1 MGRRDRRR
9 EVRGVRVYE
18 EEIEAAMRKVGEVG
32 EVAVAIG
39 KGARGQWGGRERD
52 RSSNNSNKDKG
63 RQGQGKSGARIT
75 AWVVVREEWRGEKGR
90 LSEELLRGLKRE
102 LPEELIPEKVVEM
115 EELPRRADGEI
126 NLGALLRRLKE
137 EEEAREYA
145 APGTAEEEKLVQV
158 WEETLERR
166 PVGIHDNFF
175 GIGGDSLLAVQLLA
189 RTNEAFQVEVPLRR
203 LFELPTV
210 AQLAPVLAQLKEAGG
225 RKKPAIKRIS
235 REGELELSYAQQRMW
250 FLEQLGPG
258 NSAYHIP
265 IGVRLR
271 GELDVEALRK
281 GIREIVRRH
290 EALRTRFE
298 AVGGKPRQVI
308 EEEIS
313 LDLGVVDLGGR
324 EGGEGERELREMAGE
339 EAEKAF
345 DLEKGPLVRV
355 KLVRLGEEE
364 HALLM
369 TMHHIVSD
377 GVSMG
382 VVVREMTELYG
393 AYREGREAVLAEL
406 PVQYADYAAW
416 QRSWLKEEVLEEQ
429 AEYWKRELEGVE
441 GLEMP
446 VDRAV
451 GAETTLRSGSS
462 GFRLGKETS
471 ARLKELSRGEEA
483 TIFMTLMA
491 GFQVLLYRYSGQE
504 KFAVGTPITGRN
516 EVETEGLVGFFVNTL
531 VLAAQVREGRSFR
544 EVLRRVKEKTL
555 GAYVHQDIPFERLVD
570 ALQVERNVNRTPLF
584 QAVLAFENEGLG
596 GELKLG
602 GGVRVEGLNGG
613 GGGIGAK
620 FELLLSVRDMGEQ
633 LAGGMEYFADVW
645 DEVTIHRMMRRM
657 EQLLEEVVED
667 AGQSIDG
674 IGLMS
679 EEEEREVV
687 ERGRRGW
694 RGRGWRGGEVSKEE
708 REGERRLAELIR
720 GHARAGRERI
730 AVVGGDGEGLSYG
743 ELERES
749 KRVGRRLRGEGVREG
764 EVVGISVEGMRK
776 WVTAAVGVLKA
787 GGAFVPLEEGGV
799 ERRRREVVREAGVE
813 WVVTEEGR
821 EDELA
826 GLGVKVLRLEEGG
839 EEGEDEVEEV
849 EEGGREGGEGRQR
862 GGELACVLY
871 RSSGKG
877 RRESIWITQGGLSG
891 RGVMSEGR
899 EERVGMSL
907 RLDQEVGG
915 LEVFRVLAAGGCV
928 VEVPRGGAVGPRQ
941 VAGQLREHG
950 VTVWWAE
957 AGMVERVGREFP
969 WGLKSVRRIVCE
981 EEVESLEE
989 LLEVLPEEV
998 VERVYGV
1005 YGGVETGGVGMVYG
1019 LGGLRAGGAKR
1030 RMEMEEVAAGKRI
1043 YLVDS
1048 ELREVPEGVVGEIC
1062 VGGEEQ
1068 AWGYGVAERTAEQ
1081 WVPDGGSEEGGGR
1094 MYRSGDYGR
1103 KRKDGSVERVG
1114 RRDRR
1119 REVRGVRVYEEEI
1132 EAAMRK
1138 AGEVG
1143 EVAVAIGK
1151 GARGQW
1157 GGRERDRSSNNSNK
1171 DKGRQGQG
1179 KSGARIT
1186 AWVVVREEW
1195 RGEKGRLSEELL
1207 RGLKRELPEELIPEK
1222 VVEMEELP
1230 RRADGEINRGALL
1243 RRLKEEEEARE
1254 YAAPGT
1260 AEEEKLVQVWEETL
1274 ERRPVG
1280 IHDNFFGIGGDSLL
1294 AVQLLARTNEAFQ
1307 VEVPLRRLFEL
1318 PTVAQLAPVLAQLKE
1333 AGGKR
1338 KPAIKRISREG
1349 ELELS
1354 YAQQRMWFLEQLGPG
1369 NSAYH
1374 IPIGVRLRGE
1384 LDVEALRKG
1393 IREIVRRHEALRT
1406 RFEAVGGKPRQVIE
1420 EEIRLDLGVVDLGGR
1435 EGGERERELREMAG
1449 RRRRR
1454 RLIWRRGRW

>member
-1 MGRRDRRR
+1 M
-9 EVRGVRVYE
+9 
-18 EEIEAAMRKVGEVG
+18 
-32 EVAVAIG
+32 
-39 KGARGQWGGRERD
+39 
-52 RSSNNSNKDKG
+52 
-63 RQGQGKSGARIT
+63 
-75 AWVVVREEWRGEKGR
+75 
-90 LSEELLRGLKRE
+90 
-102 LPEELIPEKVVEM
+102 
-115 EELPRRADGEI
+115 
-126 NLGALLRRLKE
+126 
-137 EEEAREYA
+137 
-145 APGTAEEEKLVQV
+145 
-158 WEETLERR
+158 
-166 PVGIHDNFF
+166 
-175 GIGGDSLLAVQLLA
+175 
-189 RTNEAFQVEVPLRR
+189 
-203 LFELPTV
+203 
-210 AQLAPVLAQLKEAGG
+210 
-225 RKKPAIKRIS
+225 
-235 REGELELSYAQQRMW
+235 
-250 FLEQLGPG
+250 
-258 NSAYHIP
+258 
-265 IGVRLR
+265 
-271 GELDVEALRK
+271 
-281 GIREIVRRH
+281 
-290 EALRTRFE
+290 
-298 AVGGKPRQVI
+298 
-308 EEEIS
+308 
-313 LDLGVVDLGGR
+313 
-324 EGGEGERELREMAGE
+324 
-339 EAEKAF
+339 
-345 DLEKGPLVRV
+345 
-355 KLVRLGEEE
+355 RLGEEE

-451 GAETTLRSGSS
+451 GPETTLRSGSS

-531 VLAAQVREGRSFR
+531 VLAAQVGEGRSFR
-544 EVLRRVKEKTL
+544 EVLRRVKEKML

-687 ERGRRGW
+687 ERGMRGW

-730 AVVGGDGEGLSYG
+730 AVVGGDGEELSYG
-743 ELERES
+743 DLERES

-826 GLGVKVLRLEEGG
+826 GLGVKVLRLGEGG

-871 RSSGKG
+871 RGSGKG

-928 VEVPRGGAVGPRQ
+928 VEVPRGGAVGPRG

-989 LLEVLPEEV
+989 LLEVLPEGV

-1333 AGGKR
+1333 NPEEQTYGTSPSLVPLRVVAGGENLFCFHAVKGGVTTFNTLIELL
-1338 KPAIKRISREG
+1338 PGVSMYGLQSEGLSRSIRYTTIESMAAYYVEVIRSVQKKGPYSLIGQSSGGLLAFEAAHILSRMG
-1349 ELELS
+1349 EEVAAVLLLDTMAPGSLQWNATDLDLINTLADGKLDGKDDQEALS
-1354 YAQQRMWFLEQLGPG
+1354 RLQGDEQLVYAFEQLKKRGHVPSNYGLDIGRSMLAVLKNNLTATTMYAPKPYSG
-1369 NSAYH
+1369 NVVLIAAEASPVENIEAWKTYVSGSLDIAPFAGQHKDLLIEPFVRETAKH
-1374 IPIGVRLRGE
+1374 IQRYMGE
-1384 LDVEALRKG
+1384 AQKRSL
-1393 IREIVRRHEALRT
+1393 
-1406 RFEAVGGKPRQVIE
+1406 AVN
-1420 EEIRLDLGVVDLGGR
+1420 
-1435 EGGERERELREMAG
+1435 MAP
-1449 RRRRR
+1449 
-1454 RLIWRRGRW
+1454 